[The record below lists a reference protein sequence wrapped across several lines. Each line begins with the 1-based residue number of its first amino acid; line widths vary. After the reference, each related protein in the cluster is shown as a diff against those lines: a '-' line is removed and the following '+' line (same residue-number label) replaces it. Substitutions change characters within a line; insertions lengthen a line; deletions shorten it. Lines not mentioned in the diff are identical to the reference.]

1 MQILIGMIL
10 LLQLVILIQIM
21 QTKKQMLQL
30 QEMRLE
36 KMNEPLN
43 KESADLENACL
54 EKRENNFERSEEERK
69 TPLNSENKKSQQEIL
84 LQEVLSEVFS

>member
-30 QEMRLE
+30 SEVQLE
-36 KMNEPLN
+36 KMNTLLN
-43 KESADLENACL
+43 KESADLENPVF
-54 EKRENNFERSEEERK
+54 EKIENNFELPEERQK
-69 TPLNSENKKSQQEIL
+69 LTPDSENKKSQQEIL